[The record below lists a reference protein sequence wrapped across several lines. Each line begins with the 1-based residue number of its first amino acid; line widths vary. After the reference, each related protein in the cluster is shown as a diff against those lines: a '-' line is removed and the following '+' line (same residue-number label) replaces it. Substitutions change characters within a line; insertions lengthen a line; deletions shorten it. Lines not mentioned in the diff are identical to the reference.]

1 LWADENEAALILKQ
15 MQTLGMKQRV
25 FGAYR
30 TLGPELLAQAGP
42 AAEGFEAVFPY
53 DPTRND
59 PRWVDF
65 NQRFEERFQEKP
77 EQFASLAYDAMN
89 ALLDSICRAG
99 LNRARIHDA
108 LADIEQYDGV
118 TGHMVF
124 DPNQKNVSPMYLGS
138 VRNGTITFRV
148 ASMEKPPAGG
158 LAPFSRGDSPGQ
170 SVPYARVGEDGV
182 PYAGPHL
189 ADMPPGPVHVVVFG
203 PQAASVAQSAETLAA
218 LSAFPSGQPWDLV
231 AVDSNQ
237 NWGAASTL
245 LVHALFDEHALAIVA
260 LDRDAAH
267 LAEQL
272 ALKALVP
279 VIAISGD
286 RSLTATNVPWIFR
299 MPAEATATSALR
311 LLCAAERQSGANPER
326 LRDVLA
332 SGHPLDGFAF
342 LPTGEPKGQ

>member
-1 LWADENEAALILKQ
+1 
-15 MQTLGMKQRV
+15 
-25 FGAYR
+25 
-30 TLGPELLAQAGP
+30 
-42 AAEGFEAVFPY
+42 
-53 DPTRND
+53 
-59 PRWVDF
+59 
-65 NQRFEERFQEKP
+65 
-77 EQFASLAYDAMN
+77 
-89 ALLDSICRAG
+89 
-99 LNRARIHDA
+99 
-108 LADIEQYDGV
+108 
-118 TGHMVF
+118 
-124 DPNQKNVSPMYLGS
+124 
-138 VRNGTITFRV
+138 
-148 ASMEKPPAGG
+148 
-158 LAPFSRGDSPGQ
+158 
-170 SVPYARVGEDGV
+170 
-182 PYAGPHL
+182 
-189 ADMPPGPVHVVVFG
+189 
-203 PQAASVAQSAETLAA
+203 
-218 LSAFPSGQPWDLV
+218 
-231 AVDSNQ
+231 VDSNQ